1 MDIAY
6 LPHLHPLADRQPDGG
21 PGGADVYR
29 VYVSKCRV
37 TSCGAGVPPSD
48 PGLRYT
54 NALGCSDLLRE
65 IYLFLGLTF
74 GPADGTELIVAHVAH
89 WLSFVGPANCTDAIV
104 AHVALW
110 LSFVGR
116 RRWWVFFLTFGCHPP
131 PDPCFL
137 HGVKTL
143 PPTWEAG

>member
-6 LPHLHPLADRQPDGG
+6 LPHLHPLTDRQPDGR
-21 PGGADVYR
+21 PGGSDVYR

-37 TSCGAGVPPSD
+37 TSCGAGVLPSD

-54 NALGCSDLLRE
+54 NALGCADLLHE
-65 IYLFLGLTF
+65 IYFFLGLTF
-74 GPADGTELIVAHVAH
+74 GPADGTELIAAHVAH
-89 WLSFVGPANCTDAIV
+89 WLLFVGQC
-104 AHVALW
+104 
-110 LSFVGR
+110 
-116 RRWWVFFLTFGCHPP
+116 RWWVFFQTCGCHPP
-131 PDPCFL
+131 PDPCVM